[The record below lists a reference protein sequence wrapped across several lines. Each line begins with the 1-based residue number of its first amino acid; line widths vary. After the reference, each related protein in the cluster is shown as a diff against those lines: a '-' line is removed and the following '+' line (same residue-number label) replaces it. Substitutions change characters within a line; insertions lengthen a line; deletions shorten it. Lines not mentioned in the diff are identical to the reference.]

1 MRRCV
6 GVFDENLLNY
16 QVVRISVMWG
26 GAVASGLVRSTPDR
40 VVRVRALAG
49 VIVLCSLARHFTL
62 TVLLFIQVC
71 KWLLASHPGGSS
83 SFMLRKPELSTE
95 ISVRRYFP
103 RLDYQPLFRL
113 TPKVMTVLPY
123 MSIKW
128 EDMENDVLGFS
139 GSVWP
144 PKGYPFHWFS
154 SILLNSLIFF
164 LHACFY
170 YFSWFETSHGYTCF
184 ICKYLGVPI
193 KHSFKQPRC

>member
-128 EDMENDVLGFS
+128 EDMENDVLGFPDLFDRQRDILFT
-139 GSVWP
+139 GSPLFYV
-144 PKGYPFHWFS
+144 
-154 SILLNSLIFF
+154 NSFFFF

-170 YFSWFETSHGYTCF
+170 CFSWFETSHGYTCF
-184 ICKYLGVPI
+184 ICKYISVPI